1 MSDVWLSIVMV
12 VAFVLIGGVF
22 SGAEIAL
29 VSLRESQVRGMAE
42 SGGRRGKA
50 VQRLLSDPNRFLA
63 AVQVGVTLAGFFS
76 AAFGASTL
84 SQPLARWLVGRGMAE
99 GLAGTT
105 ALVLV
110 TIAISY
116 LSLVAGEL
124 TPKRL
129 ALQRAEGFSLLVA
142 APLNTIATLS
152 RPVIWLLSKSTDV
165 LVRLLGG
172 DPKVSGESISQ
183 EELRDLVAA
192 HESLSS
198 DERRLIDEVFRAGE
212 REVREVM
219 TPRTEVAFLDAS
231 MTASRAAKQVADSN
245 WSRFPVVGR
254 DEDDVVGFVHVRD
267 LFLPNHPA
275 GRAATVGDLSREVKR
290 LPGTA
295 GVLTA
300 LSEMRRGNQHLAI
313 VVDEYGGTDGIVTLE
328 DLIEEVIGEI
338 YDEYDEEVVADG
350 RQPADGP
357 REVDGLLNLDDF
369 TEATGLELPEGPYE
383 TVAGYVL
390 AELGRLPE
398 VGDAIEVEGRRL
410 TVLELDGRRI
420 ARLRVDPPPAPAER
434 RRGRA
439 APSRAPRA
447 DERRSAAGLR
457 HVPGVADDPGEVGV
471 LRRPAQLGADAVARG
486 DQLRGVA
493 GPPRTDD
500 DRHRVPGHLA
510 RRVDDL
516 LHGEAG
522 AVAEV
527 VDAVLAGRRC
537 RAGRAGGR
545 RPGPRRA
552 RSRGCRCRRASGSP
566 RRRRSATPA
575 ARRRPAGPA
584 GSGGSRSR
592 AARRGRRRHPRR

>member
-1 MSDVWLSIVMV
+1 VSDVWLNIIMV
-12 VAFVLIGGVF
+12 FAFVLIGGAF

-42 SGGRRGKA
+42 NAGRRGKA

-84 SQPLARWLVGRGMAE
+84 SRPFAGWLQDRGVSE
-99 GLAGTT
+99 GLSSTL
-105 ALVLV
+105 ALILV

-116 LSLVAGEL
+116 LSLVVGEL

-129 ALQRAEGFSLLVA
+129 ALQRAEGFSLMVA

-152 RPVIWLLSKSTDV
+152 RPIIWLLSKSTDL
-165 LVRLLGG
+165 LVRLFGG

-219 TPRTEVAFLDAS
+219 TPRTEVSFLDAS
-231 MTASRAAKQVADSN
+231 TTASRAAKQVADSN
-245 WSRFPVVGR
+245 WSRFPVAGR
-254 DEDDVVGFVHVRD
+254 DEDDVLGFVHVRD

-275 GRAATVGDLSREVKR
+275 GRAATVGDLAREVKR

-300 LSEMRRGNQHLAI
+300 LSEMRRENHHLAI
-313 VVDEYGGTDGIVTLE
+313 VIDEYGGTDGIVTLE

-338 YDEYDEEVVADG
+338 YDEYDAEVEEED
-350 RQPADGP
+350 RQPPGGP

-369 TEATGLELPEGPYE
+369 TEVTGLALPEGPYE

-390 AELGRLPE
+390 AEFGRLPE
-398 VGDAIEVEGRRL
+398 IGDEIVVEGR
-410 TVLELDGRRI
+410 TVTVIELDGRRI
-420 ARLRVDPPPAPAER
+420 ARLRVSPPPEP
-434 RRGRA
+434 
-439 APSRAPRA
+439 P
-447 DERRSAAGLR
+447 
-457 HVPGVADDPGEVGV
+457 PGE
-471 LRRPAQLGADAVARG
+471 D
-486 DQLRGVA
+486 
-493 GPPRTDD
+493 
-500 DRHRVPGHLA
+500 
-510 RRVDDL
+510 
-516 LHGEAG
+516 GED
-522 AVAEV
+522 VRNEESTV
-527 VDAVLAGRRC
+527 
-537 RAGRAGGR
+537 
-545 RPGPRRA
+545 
-552 RSRGCRCRRASGSP
+552 S
-566 RRRRSATPA
+566 
-575 ARRRPAGPA
+575 
-584 GSGGSRSR
+584 
-592 AARRGRRRHPRR
+592 

>member
-1 MSDVWLSIVMV
+1 VSDVWPSIVMV
-12 VAFVLIGGVF
+12 VAFVLIGGAF

-29 VSLRESQVRGMAE
+29 VSLRESQVRAMAD
-42 SGGRRGKA
+42 GGRRGQA

-84 SQPLARWLVGRGMAE
+84 SAPLARWLEGRGLSE
-99 GLAGTT
+99 GLSGTL

-116 LSLVAGEL
+116 LSLVVGEL

-129 ALQRAEGFSLLVA
+129 ALQRAEGFSLVVA
-142 APLNTIATLS
+142 APLNAIATLS

-165 LVRLLGG
+165 MVRLLGG

-245 WSRFPVVGR
+245 WSRFPVAGR

-275 GRAATVGDLSREVKR
+275 GRAATVGDLAREVKR

-300 LSEMRRGNQHLAI
+300 LSEMRRENHHLAI
-313 VVDEYGGTDGIVTLE
+313 VIDEYGGTDGIVTLE

-338 YDEYDEEVVADG
+338 YDEYDEEVLPEG
-350 RQPADGP
+350 KQPPGGP

-369 TEATGLELPEGPYE
+369 TEATALELPEGPYE

-390 AELGRLPE
+390 AELGRLPRI
-398 VGDAIEVEGRRL
+398 GDTIEVDGRTL
-410 TVLELDGRRI
+410 EVLDLDGRRI
-420 ARLRVDPPPAPAER
+420 SRLRVGPPPEPA
-434 RRGRA
+434 
-439 APSRAPRA
+439 
-447 DERRSAAGLR
+447 
-457 HVPGVADDPGEVGV
+457 ADD
-471 LRRPAQLGADAVARG
+471 DN
-486 DQLRGVA
+486 
-493 GPPRTDD
+493 
-500 DRHRVPGHLA
+500 
-510 RRVDDL
+510 
-516 LHGEAG
+516 
-522 AVAEV
+522 
-527 VDAVLAGRRC
+527 
-537 RAGRAGGR
+537 
-545 RPGPRRA
+545 
-552 RSRGCRCRRASGSP
+552 RSETTTS
-566 RRRRSATPA
+566 
-575 ARRRPAGPA
+575 
-584 GSGGSRSR
+584 
-592 AARRGRRRHPRR
+592 

>member
-1 MSDVWLSIVMV
+1 VSDVWLSIVMV
-12 VAFVLIGGVF
+12 VGFVLIGGVF

-84 SQPLARWLVGRGMAE
+84 SQPLAGWLVTRGLGE
-99 GLAGTT
+99 GIASTT

-129 ALQRAEGFSLLVA
+129 ALQRAEGFSLIVA

-152 RPVIWLLSKSTDV
+152 RPVIWLLSKSTNL

-172 DPKVSGESISQ
+172 DPKVSGEAISQ

-192 HESLSS
+192 HESLTS

-219 TPRTEVAFLDAS
+219 TPRTEVAFLEAS
-231 MTASRAAKQVADSN
+231 TTASRAAKQVADSN

-275 GRAATVGDLSREVKR
+275 GRAATVGDLAREVKR

-338 YDEYDEEVVADG
+338 YDEYDEEVVPEG
-350 RQPADGP
+350 RQSADGP

-398 VGDAIEVEGRRL
+398 VGDAVGVEGRRI
-410 TVLELDGRRI
+410 TVLALDGRRI
-420 ARLRVDPPPAPAER
+420 SRLRVEPPP
-434 RRGRA
+434 
-439 APSRAPRA
+439 
-447 DERRSAAGLR
+447 
-457 HVPGVADDPGEVGV
+457 VPADDG
-471 LRRPAQLGADAVARG
+471 GA
-486 DQLRGVA
+486 
-493 GPPRTDD
+493 
-500 DRHRVPGHLA
+500 
-510 RRVDDL
+510 
-516 LHGEAG
+516 
-522 AVAEV
+522 
-527 VDAVLAGRRC
+527 
-537 RAGRAGGR
+537 
-545 RPGPRRA
+545 A
-552 RSRGCRCRRASGSP
+552 RSDTG
-566 RRRRSATPA
+566 AT
-575 ARRRPAGPA
+575 
-584 GSGGSRSR
+584 
-592 AARRGRRRHPRR
+592 